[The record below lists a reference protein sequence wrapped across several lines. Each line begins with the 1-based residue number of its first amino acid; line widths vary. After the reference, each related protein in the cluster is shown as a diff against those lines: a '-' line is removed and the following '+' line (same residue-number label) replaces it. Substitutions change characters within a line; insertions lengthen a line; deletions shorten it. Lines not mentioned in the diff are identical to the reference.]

1 MGFLKFLKR
10 GKKENSL
17 GDIDLPPSPPTLEG
31 FDESIPDFPDF
42 GEGKISVDDTF
53 QKFDFPEIE
62 EDFHDVGKEGVMQDF
77 PVFPKPAKSPIIP
90 ISPLRAPQA
99 MPGPTG
105 LGLETKPVVSMPSMP
120 QPLQPEPLTA
130 TLPAEKGDFPDKRQ
144 TAKNLEHDKKVL
156 RQSLNVKE
164 VYVRIDK
171 FKSALGSINIIRNDL
186 KSSEETLV
194 KLENIKNAKDRSVDK
209 LKSFMDD
216 LQKKLIFVDKTLF
229 KGE

>member
-10 GKKENSL
+10 EKKEDRL
-17 GDIDLPPSPPTLEG
+17 GEIDLPPAPPTLEG

-42 GEGKISVDDTF
+42 GEGKFDESKISADDVF
-53 QKFDFPEIE
+53 QKLDFPETE
-62 EDFHDVGKEGVMQDF
+62 EGFHNVSKENIMQDF
-77 PVFPKPAKSPIIP
+77 PAFPKIEKNPLISIP
-90 ISPLRAPQA
+90 PVRATQA
-99 MPGPTG
+99 MPW
-105 LGLETKPVVSMPSMP
+105 LEPEIKPAVPLP
-120 QPLQPEPLTA
+120 QPLQPEPLPDKQEA
-130 TLPAEKGDFPDKRQ
+130 FPDVYKKQ
-144 TAKNLEHDKKVL
+144 TAKNLEHDKKAL

-194 KLENIKNAKDRSVDK
+194 KLENIKNAKDKSVDK
-209 LKSFMDD
+209 VKSFMDD

-229 KGE
+229 EGE

>member
-10 GKKENSL
+10 EKKEDGL
-17 GDIDLPPSPPTLEG
+17 GEIDLPPAPPSLEG

-42 GEGKISVDDTF
+42 DEGKISADDTF
-53 QKFDFPEIE
+53 QKLDFPDIE
-62 EDFHDVGKEGVMQDF
+62 EGFHDVGKEDVMQDF
-77 PVFPKPAKSPIIP
+77 PVFPKIDKSPIISILP
-90 ISPLRAPQA
+90 VRPPQA
-99 MPGPTG
+99 IQE
-105 LGLETKPVVSMPSMP
+105 LEPEIKPVVSMP
-120 QPLQPEPLTA
+120 QPLRPEL
-130 TLPAEKGDFPDKRQ
+130 LPAEQEAFTDKKQ
-144 TAKNLEHDKKVL
+144 TAKILEHDKKAL

-209 LKSFMDD
+209 VRSLMDD

-229 KGE
+229 EGE